1 MMEQSGKNA
10 CNKEGS
16 TMVVRLYAVACL
28 AFGCLLLGGSGIVLA
43 GDDTYGGGQSGGSYS
58 TPDAAAHPDAAGE
71 DAGPAQPDDA
81 GPGPDD
87 SGGDNGA
94 PPPQADQPE

>member
-28 AFGCLLLGGSGIVLA
+28 AFGCLLLGGSGIALA
-43 GDDTYGGGQSGGSYS
+43 GDDSYGGGQSGGYS
-58 TPDAAAHPDAAGE
+58 TPDAAAHPDAPGDEA
-71 DAGPAQPDDA
+71 APAQPDDA

-87 SGGDNGA
+87 HGGDDA
-94 PPPQADQPE
+94 PPPQPEQPE

>member
-16 TMVVRLYAVACL
+16 TMAVRLYAVACL
-28 AFGCLLLGGSGIVLA
+28 AFGCLLLGGSGIALA
-43 GDDTYGGGQSGGSYS
+43 GDDGSQSGGYS
-58 TPDAAAHPDAAGE
+58 TPDAAAQPDAAGD
-71 DAGPAQPDDA
+71 DAGPAPDDA

-87 SGGDNGA
+87 SSGDAA
-94 PPPQADQPE
+94 PPPPASQPY